1 MLGADG
7 AAVATCRPQRWV
19 GRGASVRF
27 EAGHRRFAFRL
38 ETADAARALLLL
50 LDDYAAAAWAERP
63 PRPRLEKPKRRD
75 SLTALYEGLV
85 AAIIR
90 PPRAVYDAQSLGPTS
105 FELEGSVRVLRR
117 DVALRNIRRE
127 RLVASH
133 WAVDDAAKRPCVIF
147 CHANSASRVQ
157 AVHYLALLLSL
168 GCSVL
173 ALDFAGA
180 GLSEGDV
187 VTLGFREADDIAAAV
202 QFLRGDARVSR
213 IAGWGSSAGAA
224 ALLFCMAKYDAA
236 LACCVLDG
244 SYADVRQVA
253 ACVEINQ
260 CVGCEDDAMI
270 QHEHAVKFDFYT
282 GCGGAGRAE
291 HGRRVFGAVA
301 RRAGRHRA
309 PRRERARARRR
320 HARRPPA
327 RGARTA
333 VPRARALPSR
343 HGRRPARR
351 PAVWKS
357 TSASGAPE
365 NSSLSHVS
373 ANAP

>member
-253 ACVEINQ
+253 ACCGNQ
-260 CVGCEDDAMI
+260 PVRRQAIERRRVDGVEDDAMI
-270 QHEHAVKFDFYT
+270 QHEHAVKF
-282 GCGGAGRAE
+282 
-291 HGRRVFGAVA
+291 
-301 RRAGRHRA
+301 
-309 PRRERARARRR
+309 
-320 HARRPPA
+320 
-327 RGARTA
+327 
-333 VPRARALPSR
+333 
-343 HGRRPARR
+343 
-351 PAVWKS
+351 
-357 TSASGAPE
+357 
-365 NSSLSHVS
+365 
-373 ANAP
+373 

>member
-1 MLGADG
+1 VDVSGSTGGSEACECGTAHEMEIREAQRSREETRPRADQPRRRSKTRLGQRTPG
-7 AAVATCRPQRWV
+7 RP
-19 GRGASVRF
+19 
-27 EAGHRRFAFRL
+27 
-38 ETADAARALLLL
+38 
-50 LDDYAAAAWAERP
+50 AAAMGGPRSHRTSVLIERP

-187 VTLGFREADDIAAAV
+187 VTLGFREADDVAAAV

-224 ALLFCMAKYDAA
+224 ALLFFMATYDAA

-253 ACVEINQ
+253 ACCGNQ
-260 CVGCEDDAMI
+260 PVRRQAIERRRVDGVEDDATI
-270 QHEHAVKFDFYT
+270 
-282 GCGGAGRAE
+282 
-291 HGRRVFGAVA
+291 
-301 RRAGRHRA
+301 
-309 PRRERARARRR
+309 
-320 HARRPPA
+320 
-327 RGARTA
+327 
-333 VPRARALPSR
+333 
-343 HGRRPARR
+343 
-351 PAVWKS
+351 S
-357 TSASGAPE
+357 T
-365 NSSLSHVS
+365 
-373 ANAP
+373 NAP

>member
-1 MLGADG
+1 M
-7 AAVATCRPQRWV
+7 
-19 GRGASVRF
+19 RF

-50 LDDYAAAAWAERP
+50 LAATRRATKPGPSGRRAP
-63 PRPRLEKPKRRD
+63 PREPKRRD

-187 VTLGFREADDIAAAV
+187 VTLGFREADD
-202 QFLRGDARVSR
+202 
-213 IAGWGSSAGAA
+213 
-224 ALLFCMAKYDAA
+224 
-236 LACCVLDG
+236 
-244 SYADVRQVA
+244 VA
-253 ACVEINQ
+253 A
-260 CVGCEDDAMI
+260 
-270 QHEHAVKFDFYT
+270 Y
-282 GCGGAGRAE
+282 
-291 HGRRVFGAVA
+291 
-301 RRAGRHRA
+301 
-309 PRRERARARRR
+309 
-320 HARRPPA
+320 PPA
-327 RGARTA
+327 
-333 VPRARALPSR
+333 
-343 HGRRPARR
+343 
-351 PAVWKS
+351 WKS
-357 TSASGAPE
+357 TSALCLPE
-365 NSSLSHVS
+365 NSSLSHF
-373 ANAP
+373 AAMTRPC

>member
-1 MLGADG
+1 M
-7 AAVATCRPQRWV
+7 
-19 GRGASVRF
+19 
-27 EAGHRRFAFRL
+27 
-38 ETADAARALLLL
+38 
-50 LDDYAAAAWAERP
+50 
-63 PRPRLEKPKRRD
+63 
-75 SLTALYEGLV
+75 
-85 AAIIR
+85 
-90 PPRAVYDAQSLGPTS
+90 
-105 FELEGSVRVLRR
+105 LRR
-117 DVALRNIRRE
+117 DITLSNVRRE

-270 QHEHAVKFDFYT
+270 QHEHAVKFDFRT

-320 HARRPPA
+320 HARRAPA
-327 RGARTA
+327 RGARPF
-333 VPRARALPSR
+333 VPRARALPPR

-357 TSASGAPE
+357 ISASDAPE
-365 NSSLSHVS
+365 NSSLSHFPAMTRPCWLRRTVRNPLCHAIERAVKFDFHTGVLAS
-373 ANAP
+373 PCLLEMLEVRGPRVFEPCPAPELIERTVTSLSPAKTCPGPPHARL

>member
-27 EAGHRRFAFRL
+27 EAGDRRFAFRL

-90 PPRAVYDAQSLGPTS
+90 PPRAAYDAQSLGPTS
-105 FELEGSVRVLRR
+105 FEIAEGRVLRR
-117 DVALRNIRRE
+117 DITLSNVRRE

-224 ALLFCMAKYDAA
+224 ALLFFMATYDAA
-236 LACCVLDG
+236 LACCVLDR
-244 SYADVRQVA
+244 SFADVRQVA
-253 ACVEINQ
+253 ACCGNQ
-260 CVGCEDDAMI
+260 PVRRQAIERRRVDGVEDDAMI

-282 GCGGAGRAE
+282 GKNTSSSSRKKQRE
-291 HGRRVFGAVA
+291 KERWR
-301 RRAGRHRA
+301 
-309 PRRERARARRR
+309 PRPRARRR
-320 HARRPPA
+320 RGRSARR
-327 RGARTA
+327 
-333 VPRARALPSR
+333 
-343 HGRRPARR
+343 RRSARR
-351 PAVWKS
+351 
-357 TSASGAPE
+357 
-365 NSSLSHVS
+365 SLSL
-373 ANAP
+373 PRPWW

>member
-27 EAGHRRFAFRL
+27 EAGPRRFAFRL

-187 VTLGFREADDIAAAV
+187 VTLGFREADD
-202 QFLRGDARVSR
+202 
-213 IAGWGSSAGAA
+213 
-224 ALLFCMAKYDAA
+224 
-236 LACCVLDG
+236 
-244 SYADVRQVA
+244 VA
-253 ACVEINQ
+253 A
-260 CVGCEDDAMI
+260 
-270 QHEHAVKFDFYT
+270 Y
-282 GCGGAGRAE
+282 
-291 HGRRVFGAVA
+291 
-301 RRAGRHRA
+301 
-309 PRRERARARRR
+309 
-320 HARRPPA
+320 PPA
-327 RGARTA
+327 
-333 VPRARALPSR
+333 
-343 HGRRPARR
+343 
-351 PAVWKS
+351 WKS
-357 TSASGAPE
+357 TSALCLPE
-365 NSSLSHVS
+365 NSSLSHF
-373 ANAP
+373 AAMTRPC

>member
-1 MLGADG
+1 M
-7 AAVATCRPQRWV
+7 
-19 GRGASVRF
+19 RF
-27 EAGHRRFAFRL
+27 EAGDRRFAFRL

-90 PPRAVYDAQSLGPTS
+90 PPRAAYDAQSLGPTS
-105 FELEGSVRVLRR
+105 FEIAEGRVLRR
-117 DVALRNIRRE
+117 DITLSNVRRE

-202 QFLRGDARVSR
+202 QFCAATRACP
-213 IAGWGSSAGAA
+213 GS
-224 ALLFCMAKYDAA
+224 
-236 LACCVLDG
+236 
-244 SYADVRQVA
+244 
-253 ACVEINQ
+253 
-260 CVGCEDDAMI
+260 
-270 QHEHAVKFDFYT
+270 
-282 GCGGAGRAE
+282 
-291 HGRRVFGAVA
+291 
-301 RRAGRHRA
+301 RAG
-309 PRRERARARRR
+309 
-320 HARRPPA
+320 ARRPE
-327 RGARTA
+327 
-333 VPRARALPSR
+333 PRRCCSAWRNTTPRSRAASSMDRMQTFGRSR
-343 HGRRPARR
+343 P
-351 PAVWKS
+351 VWKS
-357 TSASGAPE
+357 TSASGARTTR
-365 NSSLSHVS
+365 
-373 ANAP
+373 